1 MGAIAKDRMLEI
13 IRRQDVLDNMNAAL
27 AALRN
32 AIAAAVPDGQFAGI
46 DTGDL
51 VRLVSDLNMAI
62 RKMEDA

>member
-1 MGAIAKDRMLEI
+1 MTTDRMLDM
-13 IRRQDVLDNMNAAL
+13 IRRQNVLDDMNAAL

-46 DTGDL
+46 DTSDL

>member
-1 MGAIAKDRMLEI
+1 MTTDRMLDM
-13 IRRQDVLDNMNAAL
+13 IRRQNVLDDMNAAL

-46 DTGDL
+46 DTSDL
-51 VRLVSDLNMAI
+51 VRLESDLNMAI

>member
-1 MGAIAKDRMLEI
+1 MLDM
-13 IRRQDVLDNMNAAL
+13 IRRQNVLDDMNAAL

-46 DTGDL
+46 DTSDL